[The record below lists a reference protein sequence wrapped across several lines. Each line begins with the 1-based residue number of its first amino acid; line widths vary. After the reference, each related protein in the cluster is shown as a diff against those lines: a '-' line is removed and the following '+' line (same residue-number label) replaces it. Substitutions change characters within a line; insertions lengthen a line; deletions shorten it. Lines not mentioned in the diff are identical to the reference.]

1 MAYSECIARLGGGAC
16 EFPDPLLDSLLD
28 PLPDLPPLPLA
39 AAPTIAVTPVV
50 KVELQKLL
58 DERRAATTW
67 DPSSAESDAAA
78 ATFVALLTAFINQD
92 LDGLT
97 AAVDAVRASKR
108 TVSDAEEA
116 AVQAMLLL
124 NGLEPDFFGGGDGG
138 NMAALTQLLRCAGA
152 AVYRD
157 MTTELRLA
165 QTYSEIFA
173 PYKRALP
180 HIPAVLD
187 VLTAWCGFEDE
198 AERGTWRP
206 AVSHRLEQL
215 VMFADVPTARAA
227 LGLMGDGPMLRGIL
241 FAVAQNGANVSM
253 DVLQACVA
261 AGADP
266 LAKDSVG
273 RTPAMVL
280 QDRWMVG
287 AYMHGDS
294 LNDDGAVFD
303 PAVLREMLREL
314 ETQARARRAV
324 AAQER
329 EDALGIKGR
338 LRNPRATLTLK
349 RTTPHRAVKK

>member
-1 MAYSECIARLGGGAC
+1 MRHGVQLRANSPTR
-16 EFPDPLLDSLLD
+16 SSTS
-28 PLPDLPPLPLA
+28 PPLPLA
-39 AAPTIAVTPVV
+39 AAYTIAVTPVV

-67 DPSSAESDAAA
+67 DSSSVESDAA
-78 ATFVALLTAFINQD
+78 ATFVALLTSFINQD

-97 AAVDAVRASKR
+97 AAVDAVHAHKD
-108 TVSDAEEA
+108 TVSDSAEA
-116 AVQAMLLL
+116 AVQVMLLL

-152 AVYRD
+152 AVFRD

-198 AERGTWRP
+198 TERGTWRP
-206 AVSHRLEQL
+206 AVCHRLEQL

-227 LGLMGDGPMLRGIL
+227 LELMGNGPMLRGIL
-241 FAVAQNGANVSM
+241 FAVAQSGANVSM

-266 LAKDSVG
+266 LGKDAAS
-273 RTPAMVL
+273 RTPVMVV

-294 LNDDGAVFD
+294 INDDGAVFD
-303 PAVLREMLREL
+303 PAVLRDMLKEL

-338 LRNPRATLTLK
+338 LRKPRAKLTVK